1 MRYNINLSIVAG
13 AAVALAVSANARAA
27 TVDRVNPGDSATAIE
42 GQFAQADAKQLPAE
56 PDNSGRNVRDQG
68 DNTLTPTA
76 QSNDPADVELTR
88 KIRRGITADDSM
100 SVQAQNIKI
109 ITQSGVVTLR
119 GPVKTAQEKTTI
131 EALAKGAGATRIA
144 NELEIDRD
152 VTSGK
157 KD

>member
-1 MRYNINLSIVAG
+1 
-13 AAVALAVSANARAA
+13 
-27 TVDRVNPGDSATAIE
+27 
-42 GQFAQADAKQLPAE
+42 
-56 PDNSGRNVRDQG
+56 
-68 DNTLTPTA
+68 
-76 QSNDPADVELTR
+76 
-88 KIRRGITADDSM
+88 M